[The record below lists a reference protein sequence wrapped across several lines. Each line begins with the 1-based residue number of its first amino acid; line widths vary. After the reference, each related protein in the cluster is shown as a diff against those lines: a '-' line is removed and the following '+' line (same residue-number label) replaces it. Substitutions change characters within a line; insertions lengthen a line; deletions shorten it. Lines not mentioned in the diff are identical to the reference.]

1 MQSENRGKI
10 GQVLQMINII
20 PLLAFCAI
28 TVLLSYQWFSRTM
41 YSEVRR
47 ELQYAARN
55 INTLME
61 TAYPGDYRLEGESSF
76 KLYKGDTDITNA
88 FKLVDRIKS
97 DTDLEITLFY
107 QDTRILTTLY
117 NTSGARIVGT
127 GAPDTIIE
135 DVLKGGE
142 DRFYSNVLIYGSNYF
157 SYYMPILNSDGTVT
171 GMLFVG
177 KPTKEV
183 DAAVQQSLY
192 PLILTTICTTIAISL
207 FLFFYT
213 KRLMA
218 ALHHIRKFLADVATG
233 NLTAELNPTVSKRN
247 DEFGDIGRSAVAM
260 QRSLRTMVDQDAL
273 TELYNRRCA
282 DRKLKQVIN
291 KYETQDATFCLAI
304 GDIDFFKKV
313 NDTYGHDCGDM
324 VLKNIS
330 AKLKSHMYS
339 NGFVARWGG
348 EEFLLVFERTEITEA
363 YKALEALLNDIRA
376 MENTYE
382 NHIIQVTM
390 TFGLTAGDTTDI
402 VQLLRQADDRLYY
415 GKTHGRNQIVR
426 GLPSETAV

>member
-1 MQSENRGKI
+1 MHSENKGKI

-28 TVLLSYQWFSRTM
+28 TVLLSYQWFSRAM
-41 YSEVRR
+41 HSEVRR
-47 ELQYAARN
+47 ELQYVARN

-61 TAYPGDYRLEGESSF
+61 TAYPGDYRLEGENAL
-76 KLYKGDTDITNA
+76 KLYKGETEITNA
-88 FKLVDRIKS
+88 HQLVDRIKS

-117 NTSGARIVGT
+117 NKSGARIIGT
-127 GAPDTIIE
+127 GAPETVIE

-142 DRFYSNVLIYGSNYF
+142 DRFYSNVLINGSNYF
-157 SYYMPILNSDGTVT
+157 SYYMPIHNSDGTAV

-177 KPTKEV
+177 KPTADV

-213 KRLMA
+213 RKLTA
-218 ALHHIRKFLADVATG
+218 ALHYIRNFLSDVATG
-233 NLTAELNPTVSKRN
+233 NLSAELDSAVAGRG

-260 QRSLRTMVDQDAL
+260 QRSLRTMVDQDSL

-282 DRKLKQVIN
+282 DRKLKQVIQ
-291 KYETQDATFCLAI
+291 KHEAQGTPFCLAI

-324 VLKNIS
+324 VLKNVS
-330 AKLKSHMYS
+330 AKLKSHLYS

-348 EEFLLVFERTEITEA
+348 EEFLLVFERTETEDA
-363 YKALEALLNDIRA
+363 YKLLEQLLNDIRA
-376 MENTYE
+376 MENIYE
-382 NHIIQVTM
+382 NHTIQVTM

-402 VQLLRQADDRLYY
+402 VQLLRQADNRLYY

-426 GLPSETAV
+426 ALPSETAV

>member
-28 TVLLSYQWFSRTM
+28 TALLSYQWFSRAM

-47 ELQYAARN
+47 ELQYVARN
-55 INTLME
+55 VNTLLE
-61 TAYPGDYRLEGESSF
+61 TAYPGDYRLEGDSALR
-76 KLYKGDTDITNA
+76 LYKGETDITNA
-88 FKLVDRIKS
+88 YNLVDRIKS

-117 NTSGARIVGT
+117 SSSGVRIVGT
-127 GAPDTIIE
+127 GAPSAVVE

-142 DRFYSNVLIYGSNYF
+142 DRFYSNVLINGASYF
-157 SYYMPILNSDGTVT
+157 SYYMPIHNSDGAAV

-177 KPTKEV
+177 KPAKEV
-183 DAAVQQSLY
+183 DSAVQQSLY
-192 PLILTTICTTIAISL
+192 PLILTSICTTIVISL

-213 KRLMA
+213 RKLTT
-218 ALHHIRKFLADVATG
+218 ALNHIRNFLADVATG
-233 NLTAELNPTVSKRN
+233 NLTAELNPAVSKRR
-247 DEFGDIGRSAVAM
+247 DDFGDIGRSAVAM

-282 DRKLKQVIN
+282 DRKLRQVIHRH
-291 KYETQDATFCLAI
+291 ETQGTPFCVAI

-313 NDTYGHDCGDM
+313 NDSYGHDCGDM
-324 VLKNIS
+324 ILKNIS
-330 AKLKSHMYS
+330 AKLREHIYA

-348 EEFLLVFERTEITEA
+348 EEFLLVFERTDMEGA
-363 YKALEALLNDIRA
+363 YNILNALSDDIRA
-376 MENTYE
+376 MENIYE
-382 NHIIQVTM
+382 NHTIQVTM
-390 TFGLTAGDTTDI
+390 TFGLAAGDTTDI

-415 GKTHGRNQIVR
+415 GKSHGRNQIVR
-426 GLPSETAV
+426 